1 MGAARTGVALCTRG
15 QQFPPPTRPAGVP
28 AVPSLTL
35 MPRREAARPSLA
47 FTRFAPAA
55 DARAV
60 AAEAPPLAFP
70 GLDAWTARVD
80 WVRLLNLAASA
91 LLLVPALPLMFVIAL
106 LVKLTSRG
114 PVLFRQTRVGVDR
127 RGPAS
132 APAHWRRTFDYGGR
146 LFTMYKFRTMSA
158 ADPDNPL
165 QVWAQPDDPRVT
177 PLGRVLR
184 RLRLDELPQLLNVL
198 KGDMNLVGPR
208 PEQPRI
214 FAELREQ
221 VQRYSERQRV
231 LPGIT
236 GWAQVKLPYDTT
248 VDDVRNKVTLDLEYI
263 ATRSVRRDLQILL
276 MTVPVILLRRGG
288 W

>member
-1 MGAARTGVALCTRG
+1 M
-15 QQFPPPTRPAGVP
+15 PT
-28 AVPSLTL
+28 LTL
-35 MPRREAARPSLA
+35 MPRQQAARPTLP
-47 FTRFAPAA
+47 FTRLAPVA
-55 DARAV
+55 DELAV
-60 AAEAPPLAFP
+60 AAEAPPIAIP
-70 GLDAWTARVD
+70 GLLDWTARVD
-80 WVRLLNLAASA
+80 WVRLLNVIASA
-91 LLLVPALPLMFVIAL
+91 LLLVLALPLMLAIAV

-127 RGPAS
+127 RSPAS
-132 APAHWRRTFDYGGR
+132 APVRWRRTYDYGGR
-146 LFTMYKFRTMSA
+146 LFTMYKFRTMVSG
-158 ADPDNPL
+158 DPDSAL

-184 RLRLDELPQLLNVL
+184 RFRLDELPQLFNVL

-214 FAELREQ
+214 FAELRDQ

-236 GWAQVKLPYDTT
+236 GWAQVKQPYDSC
-248 VDDVRNKVTLDLEYI
+248 VDDVRSKVQLDLEYI
-263 ATRSVRRDLQILL
+263 QNRSVRRDLHILML
-276 MTVPVILLRRGG
+276 TVPVMLLRRGG

>member
-1 MGAARTGVALCTRG
+1 M
-15 QQFPPPTRPAGVP
+15 PT
-28 AVPSLTL
+28 LTL
-35 MPRREAARPSLA
+35 MPRREAARHTPA
-47 FTRFAPAA
+47 FTRLVPIG
-55 DARAV
+55 DERAV
-60 AAEAPPLAFP
+60 AAEAPRLAFP
-70 GLDAWTARVD
+70 GLDEWTARVD
-80 WVRLLNLAASA
+80 WVRLLNVAAST
-91 LLLVPALPLMFVIAL
+91 LLLVLALPVMLVIAV
-106 LVKLTSRG
+106 LVKLTSPG
-114 PVLFRQTRVGVDR
+114 PVLFKQTRVGVDR

-146 LFTMYKFRTMSA
+146 LFTMYKFRTMAA

-184 RLRLDELPQLLNVL
+184 RFRLDELPQLFNVL

-214 FAELREQ
+214 FAELRDQ
-221 VQRYSERQRV
+221 VQRYPERQRV

-276 MTVPVILLRRGG
+276 LTVPVMLLRRGG

>member
-1 MGAARTGVALCTRG
+1 LPELYFVPTLTWMPRG
-15 QQFPPPTRPAGVP
+15 GPTR
-28 AVPSLTL
+28 TT
-35 MPRREAARPSLA
+35 LA
-47 FTRFAPAA
+47 FTRLAPAG
-55 DARAV
+55 DEHAV
-60 AAEAPPLAFP
+60 AAEAPPLALP
-70 GLDAWTARVD
+70 GLGAWTARVD
-80 WVRLLNLAASA
+80 WVRLLNVAAS
-91 LLLVPALPLMFVIAL
+91 LLLLLLTAPVMLVVAV

-132 APAHWRRTFDYGGR
+132 APVHWRRTYDYGGR
-146 LFTMYKFRTMSA
+146 LFTMYKFRTMAA
-158 ADPDNPL
+158 ADPDNVL

-184 RLRLDELPQLLNVL
+184 RFRLDELPQLFNVL

-214 FAELREQ
+214 FAELRDQ

-236 GWAQVKLPYDTT
+236 GWAQVKLPYDSC
-248 VDDVRNKVTLDLEYI
+248 VDDVRNKVSLDLEYI
-263 ATRSVRRDLQILL
+263 ATRSVRRDLKILA
-276 MTVPVILLRRGG
+276 MTVPVMLLRRGG